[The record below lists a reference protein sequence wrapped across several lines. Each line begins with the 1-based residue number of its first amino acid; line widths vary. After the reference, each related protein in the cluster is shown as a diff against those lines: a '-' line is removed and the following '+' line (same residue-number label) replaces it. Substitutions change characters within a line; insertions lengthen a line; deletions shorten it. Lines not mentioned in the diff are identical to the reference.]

1 MELRRLVRGQV
12 EWSRLERV
20 GREIA
25 RRYGR
30 EAVRVE
36 FLEADNWLST
46 PCVVDEEWFVKVV
59 SPQNALVHAVF
70 TGARNAGVFSRG
82 SEGFFERYDGPVE
95 MARHELEATERLRE
109 IGVNAPEP
117 IESFAVGDLGVLV
130 LEYLPDFRTFDE
142 LGVEEVERL
151 APELFSLLSR
161 MHEEGLAHGDLRDE
175 NVLVCDGELYV
186 IDVTNVRSD
195 GMRAARAYDVACAL
209 SVLSPVLGSKRAV
222 TLALERYAVEDVLAA
237 REFVDLVNLRP
248 DHDFDAALVKGEIE
262 KRAS

>member
-25 RRYGR
+25 RRYDR
-30 EAVRVE
+30 EGVRVE
-36 FLEADNWLST
+36 FLEAENWLST
-46 PCVVDEEWFVKVV
+46 PCVVDREWFVKVI
-59 SPQNALVHAVF
+59 SPQNALVHALF

-82 SEGFFERYDGPVE
+82 EEGFFERYDGPVE
-95 MARHELEATERLRE
+95 MASHELEATERLRS
-109 IGVNAPEP
+109 IGVNVPQP

-142 LGVEEVERL
+142 LGAGEVGRL
-151 APELFSLLSR
+151 APELFDLLST
-161 MHEEGLAHGDLRDE
+161 MHENGLAHGDLRDE

-222 TLALERYAVEDVLAA
+222 TLALERYTVEDVLAA

-248 DHDFDAALVKGEIE
+248 DHDFDAARVKGEIE

>member
-25 RRYGR
+25 RRYDR
-30 EAVRVE
+30 EGVRVE

-46 PCVVDEEWFVKVV
+46 PCVVDREWFVKVI
-59 SPQNALVHAVF
+59 SPQNALVHALF

-82 SEGFFERYDGPVE
+82 EEGFFERYDDAVE
-95 MARHELEATERLRE
+95 MARHELEATERLRT
-109 IGVNAPEP
+109 IGVNVPEP
-117 IESFAVGDLGVLV
+117 IESFAVDDLGVLV
-130 LEYLPDFRTFDE
+130 LEYLPAFRTLDE
-142 LGVEEVERL
+142 LDVEEVERL
-151 APELFSLLSR
+151 APALFDLLAT
-161 MHEEGLAHGDLRDE
+161 MHENGLAHGDLRDE

-209 SVLSPVLGSKRAV
+209 SVLSPVLGPKGAV
-222 TLALERYAVEDVLAA
+222 TLALDRYTIEDVLAA
-237 REFVDLVNLRP
+237 REFLDLVNLRP
-248 DHDFDAALVKGEIE
+248 DHDFDGALVKGEIE